1 MKSISICYKLIWF
14 DVLVV
19 LITAFCS
26 TIVLS
31 DSLVVLDISKYV
43 IFQCLAPIFP
53 GLLLVILD
61 VAYIIINVDMKEM
74 YFEKNFMVRRAG
86 IIKMTKMQKTIT
98 NLLYIT
104 SIIVIILVIVVI
116 LGVIFGRFPTS
127 IIEVIISHLSLF
139 VLALYHIIVLN
150 KKL

>member
-1 MKSISICYKLIWF
+1 MKSISRYYKLTLF

-26 TIVLS
+26 IIVLS
-31 DSLVVLDISKYV
+31 NSLAAYGTSKYV

-53 GLLLVILD
+53 GLLFLILD

-74 YFEKNFMVRRAG
+74 YFEKNLMVRKAG
-86 IIKMTKMQKTIT
+86 ITKMTKMQKTVT
-98 NLLYIT
+98 NLLYFT
-104 SIIVIILVIVVI
+104 SVDVIILVIVVI
-116 LGVIFGRFPTS
+116 LGVIFGRFSTS
-127 IIEVIISHLSLF
+127 IIEVIISHFSLF

-150 KKL
+150 MKS